1 MDPKLFATVFAT
13 IFLAEIGDKTQ
24 LATLLYAADA
34 RNPKAT
40 VFAAAATALVA
51 AAALGILAGGLLAER
66 VNPRTLSRL
75 AGAGFIAVGVWTL
88 LRA

>member
-1 MDPKLFATVFAT
+1 MDVKLFLTVFGT

-34 RNPKAT
+34 RNPKLT
-40 VFAAAATALVA
+40 VFLAAATALVA
-51 AAALGILAGGLLAER
+51 AAALGIAAGSVLSTHLSPRLVSRVAGVGL
-66 VNPRTLSRL
+66 
-75 AGAGFIAVGVWTL
+75 IAVGVWTL